1 MKYSELKLILASQSP
16 RRRQLIAEF
25 GLPFECITTC
35 ADEKTTETD
44 PEKVAMDIS
53 RQKAEWACENMQLND
68 NEVIIGADTIVV
80 FNGKILGK
88 PKSDDD
94 ARRMLKMLSG
104 NTHSVYTG
112 VTIIWKRAATERAA
126 TERAAA
132 ERTATTERTATSFAE
147 KTDVTFA
154 AITDDE
160 LEAYIKT
167 GDHKDK
173 AGSYGIQGPFSLH
186 IPAICGDYNNV
197 VGFPIARIYNELKKH
212 CDD

>member
-68 NEVIIGADTIVV
+68 NEVVIGADTIVV

-112 VTIIWKRAATERAA
+112 VTIIWKGAA
-126 TERAAA
+126 
-132 ERTATTERTATSFAE
+132 ATSFAE

-154 AITDDE
+154 AITDGE

>member
-16 RRRQLIAEF
+16 RRRQLIVEF

-53 RQKAEWACENMQLND
+53 RQKAEWACKNMQLND

-94 ARRMLKMLSG
+94 ARQMLKMLSG

-112 VTIIWKRAATERAA
+112 VTIIWK
-126 TERAAA
+126 
-132 ERTATTERTATSFAE
+132 RTATSFAE

>member
-44 PEKVAMDIS
+44 PEKVVMDIS
-53 RQKAEWACENMQLND
+53 RQKAEWACKNMQLND

-94 ARRMLKMLSG
+94 ARQMLKMLSG

-112 VTIIWKRAATERAA
+112 VTIIWKRATTTERA
-126 TERAAA
+126 
-132 ERTATTERTATSFAE
+132 ATTERTATSFAE

-160 LEAYIKT
+160 LEEYIKT